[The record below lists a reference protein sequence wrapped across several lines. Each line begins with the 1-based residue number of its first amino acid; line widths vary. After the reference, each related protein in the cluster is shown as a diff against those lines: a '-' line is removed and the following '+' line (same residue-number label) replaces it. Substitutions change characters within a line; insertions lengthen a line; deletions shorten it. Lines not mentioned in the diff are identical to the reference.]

1 MQNTLVIWLWLLAG
15 SLFSQAPQRISYQG
29 VARSSSGTVLS
40 NTTIAVRFQIHQ
52 SSPSGLVVFTEEHQ
66 GADALST
73 NAFGLFTTAIGR
85 ITNLSTVNWE
95 NGPFFIEVSIDPA
108 NGTSYSSVGT
118 QQLMSVPYALYAAK
132 AGNATPVPT
141 IAINAPN
148 TVSNPSA
155 GTYSIN
161 IPAAQSYT
169 AGSGI
174 DITGGII
181 STTLSV
187 PSPTISG
194 VGQATVTSPS
204 SNTYLVEVPTPTLS
218 ISGNSLSIS
227 PGNTQVLPSAT
238 LTPGNSY
245 LSISGSANDYTLTPI
260 TPTLNVTG
268 GSLAGAYPSQTLT
281 IPSSSTTLV
290 QGNNISLTQSGS
302 TYTLSS
308 VTPTLNVSGG
318 SLAGAYPS
326 QTLTIPS
333 SSTTLVQ
340 GNNINLTQSGNTYT
354 LSAVTPTLNVSG
366 GSLAGA
372 YPSQTLTIPSS
383 STTLVQ
389 GNNINLTQSGN
400 TYTLSAV
407 TPTLNVT
414 GGSLTGTYPSQT
426 LTIPSSST
434 TLVQGNN
441 ISLTQSGNT
450 YTLSS
455 VTPTLNVTG
464 GSLAGAYPSQTL
476 TIPSSSTTL
485 VQGNNI
491 SLTQSGNT
499 YTLSSVTPTLTAG
512 SNVTVTPVGAANA
525 YTISAGLNNYTG
537 TTGNISV
544 AGNTV
549 NLIATGITAGTYG
562 ASAGNLVPVFTV
574 DNFGRLTS
582 AGQYT
587 PGLLGDVTGTINA
600 TTVGRLRGIPV
611 STTAPVAGDVL
622 GYDGSSWAPT
632 AQPAGWR
639 LNGNTGTTASNFL
652 GTTDNRALVLKT
664 DNEERAKFS
673 TDNQLTLFSGDNS
686 NPGKLNFN
694 GNFSNTIR
702 VLEITTGN
710 NGSALSVIAGDA
722 RSGTGNSTGGN
733 LNLSAGAAT
742 GNGSSVIDF
751 LTAGGGTTGSARVN
765 PLIRMRLNE
774 SGQLLLG
781 PTSGFSPNS
790 KLVIE
795 DGHIESKQTN
805 SPAIAGAG
813 SLLGLS
819 GSSATL
825 SSNAT
830 DVAGTI
836 FIYTGL
842 LGGGGKGNYATI
854 TFDKTYA
861 NPPVVILTPRTED
874 SAGLRAYVT
883 GTTGSGFTLAFS
895 TGTAGLTTY
904 EFNYMVLEVN

>member
-308 VTPTLNVSGG
+308 
-318 SLAGAYPS
+318 
-326 QTLTIPS
+326 
-333 SSTTLVQ
+333 
-340 GNNINLTQSGNTYT
+340 
-354 LSAVTPTLNVSG
+354 VTPTLNVSG